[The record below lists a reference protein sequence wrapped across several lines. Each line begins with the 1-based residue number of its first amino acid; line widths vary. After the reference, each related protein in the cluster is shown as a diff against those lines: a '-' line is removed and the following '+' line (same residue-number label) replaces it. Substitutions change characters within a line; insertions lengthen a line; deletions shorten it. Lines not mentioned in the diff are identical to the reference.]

1 MEFGVPSKK
10 RVAKEEKYP
19 NTAVLTLLPYAGEN
33 TSRKIEFNKKA
44 SEVLGFNKDEV
55 NKVAF
60 SFNRSDLSQNS
71 VVNANELGSD
81 AALNVA
87 KNGNLSNKSHYV
99 ELKQRFGE
107 APESELELT
116 ILDTGNKFEGVTI
129 FSLVKLSSLKEA
141 MNTELEDETQTLE
154 ASEEEEE
161 DITDSLIGEL
171 QKEEEEE
178 IPNYLADDNDEVDS
192 LATVDGADDD
202 DDSDLPF

>member
-19 NTAVLTLLPYAGEN
+19 NTPVLTMLPYAGEN

-44 SEVLGFNKDEV
+44 TEVLGFNQGEI

-60 SFNRSDLSQNS
+60 SFNRSDLKQNS
-71 VVNANELGSD
+71 IVNANTLESD

-116 ILDTGNKFEGVTI
+116 IVDSGNEFEGIKI
-129 FSLVKLSSLKEA
+129 FSIVKLSSLKEA
-141 MNTELEDETQTLE
+141 MDTELNDENQSLE
-154 ASEEEEE
+154 ASEEE

-178 IPNYLADDNDEVDS
+178 ETPNYLDEESDEVAS
-192 LATVDGADDD
+192 LSAIDDADEDD
-202 DDSDLPF
+202 TSDLPF